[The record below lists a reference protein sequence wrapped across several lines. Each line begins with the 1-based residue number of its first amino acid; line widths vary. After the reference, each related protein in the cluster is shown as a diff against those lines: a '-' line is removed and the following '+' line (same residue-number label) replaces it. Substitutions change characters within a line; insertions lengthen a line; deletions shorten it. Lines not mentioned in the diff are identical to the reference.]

1 MKTKN
6 FFDDVSDFFDNM
18 TDASKVIS
26 TRKELLKKFITPGM
40 QKAADM
46 GCGTGSDSIS
56 LGLNGLNVTGFDI
69 SGKMIE
75 KAKINAHKFN
85 LDLKFYEY
93 SIVKIPK
100 FFNENFDF
108 AVSLG
113 NSLALVE
120 KNKISKSVERIY
132 EVLKPGGIFI
142 LQILNYTAIK
152 KSGSRIVNI
161 SKNPPNVYVRFY
173 DMFNM
178 PLNFNILRFN
188 ENNQKDFELLTT
200 NLYPYDKNFLTD
212 VLKKVGFKKISA
224 FASLNKDKFDIYNS
238 KDLILIACKEKK

>member
-6 FFDDVSDFFDNM
+6 FFDDVSHFFDNM

-40 QKAADM
+40 QKAADL
-46 GCGTGSDSIS
+46 GCGTGNDSIS
-56 LGLNGLNVTGFDI
+56 LGLNGLDVTGFDI

-75 KAKINAHKFN
+75 KAEINAKKFN

-93 SIVKIPK
+93 SIDKIPGI
-100 FFNENFDF
+100 FNGNFDF

-113 NSLALVE
+113 NSVALVE
-120 KNKISKSVERIY
+120 RSKIKKSFERIY
-132 EVLKPGGIFI
+132 KILKPGGTFI

-152 KSGSRIVNI
+152 KSGNRIVNI

-173 DMFNM
+173 DQFEM

-188 ENNQKDFELLTT
+188 EHNPKDFELLTT
-200 NLYPYDKNFLTD
+200 KLYPYDKNFLTD
-212 VLKKVGFKKISA
+212 VLKKIGFKKILFFS
-224 FASLNKDKFDIYNS
+224 SLNKDKFDKINS
-238 KDLILIACKEKK
+238 KDLILVAYKEKK